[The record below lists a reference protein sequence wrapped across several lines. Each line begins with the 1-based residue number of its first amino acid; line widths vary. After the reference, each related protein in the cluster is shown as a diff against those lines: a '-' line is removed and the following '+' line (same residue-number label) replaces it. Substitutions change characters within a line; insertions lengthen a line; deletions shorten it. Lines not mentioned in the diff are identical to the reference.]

1 MSRVHKLI
9 VIAGPTASGKSDLAV
24 KIALYFKNADIIS
37 ADSRQVYKGMNIGT
51 GKITKREMKGVPHRL
66 LDVVSPKKTFTVAH
80 YQKLARK
87 EIVRIWKKNK
97 IPIVCGGTGL
107 YIRAAVDGMVFP
119 EVKPNPALRARLEK
133 IPAEELF
140 TLLKKKDP
148 ARAGTIDSKN
158 PRRLIRALEIVEA
171 IGKVPEPSLSPL
183 DTDILFIGVKKEKR
197 ELERLIKIRLERRL
211 RAGMLK
217 EIVRLHKN
225 GVSWKRMEELGLE
238 YRYAARFLKGKIT
251 KAEFKEVLTKE
262 IIAYDKR
269 QMTWFKRDSRIV
281 WVTMNTE
288 AIQKVGQ
295 FIKTK
300 P

>member
-1 MSRVHKLI
+1 MRRHGTLYSCGSGRYGIPRGKTEPGTSRP
-9 VIAGPTASGKSDLAV
+9 A
-24 KIALYFKNADIIS
+24 
-37 ADSRQVYKGMNIGT
+37 
-51 GKITKREMKGVPHRL
+51 RE
-66 LDVVSPKKTFTVAH
+66 
-80 YQKLARK
+80 
-87 EIVRIWKKNK
+87 
-97 IPIVCGGTGL
+97 
-107 YIRAAVDGMVFP
+107 
-119 EVKPNPALRARLEK
+119 

-262 IIAYDKR
+262 IIAYAKR